1 MPIIEIPS
9 EYLFPPSSR
18 KGEARLRREFLRA
31 ADVVLTSPL
40 TLKAMYEFLRAAK
53 LLMRAV
59 DAPQFQMAH
68 AISTQAEG
76 MTFALLTDRP
86 VDLAIIANMMA
97 RVQSWPAPCKGK
109 KA

>member
-18 KGEARLRREFLRA
+18 KGEARLRREFLRE
-31 ADVVLTSPL
+31 ADVLLTAPL
-40 TLKAMYEFLRAAK
+40 TMKAMYEFLRAAK

-59 DAPQFQMAH
+59 DAPQSRMAH

-76 MTFALLTDRP
+76 MTFALLVGRT
-86 VDLAIIANMMA
+86 VDLGIVHNMKDIV
-97 RVQSWPAPCKGK
+97 RSWPAPCKG
-109 KA
+109 